1 MNEIK
6 TFAFQNEH
14 DVRVVDY
21 NGLPY
26 FVLPDICKTL
36 DLKNVTKTKDCL
48 DEDEFVIFNYDYIC
62 KNGKR
67 MQNKMTLISESGLY
81 ALIFRSRKPF
91 ARDFRKWVTSEV
103 LPSLRREKY
112 ELLKHDSQQEK
123 PLIETIVSMIRSINE
138 RIIAREDIPASILK
152 YAWNMANISKEMSVK
167 NSRKRD
173 LFIAPLQD
181 FSVVAEEFIS
191 AVSDSLEY
199 ETTYCPDTIPLNVNS
214 ASVFFCTEAMKAI
227 CEKIDLKE
235 KVIETV
241 LEMARA
247 GFIPQIQEKIRRY
260 PHHSGCGAARK
271 SGIMWNYVPGQRVR
285 IIDLLDGH
293 LQEVSVY

>member
-14 DVRVVDY
+14 DVRVMNY
-21 NGLPY
+21 GGQPY
-26 FVLPDICKTL
+26 FALTDVCKTL
-36 DLKNVTKTKDCL
+36 DLKNASQAKEVL
-48 DEDEFVIFNYDYIC
+48 DDDECIVFNYNYIS
-62 KNGKR
+62 KSGKK
-67 MQNKMTLISESGLY
+67 MQNKLTLVTESGLY
-81 ALIFRSRKPF
+81 ALIFRSRKTF
-91 ARDFRKWVTSEV
+91 AREFRKWVTSEV

-285 IIDLLDGH
+285 IIDFIDGH
-293 LQEVSVY
+293 LQEVSIY

>member
-21 NGLPY
+21 NGLPH
-26 FVLPDICKTL
+26 FVLSDVCKVL
-36 DLKNVTKTKDCL
+36 DLKNSRTAKEGL
-48 DEDEFVIFNYDYIC
+48 DDDECIVFNYNYIS
-62 KNGKR
+62 KSGKK
-67 MQNKMTLISESGLY
+67 MQNKLTLVTESGLY
-81 ALIFRSRKPF
+81 ALIFRSRKTF
-91 ARDFRKWVTSEV
+91 AREFRKWVTSEV

-285 IIDLLDGH
+285 IIDFIDGH
-293 LQEVSVY
+293 LQEVSIY